1 MKENDFNKENKEN
14 NINNNFN
21 YINFSQLIKNHLIKK
36 LIIVVFIFTL
46 LLAGSLPA
54 AAQEIDPDVLIS
66 LQYRDAHIQDV
77 VRTLALIADVNIIV
91 DDTAQGEVTVQLD
104 NVTFWEAF
112 DHLLK
117 LKDLDYYQSEN
128 LLIVATPERLEEVYF
143 EVERELY
150 TLEHLQAGE
159 AQDILADILP
169 GLNVQTIPDERRL
182 ILQGFDEQIQDAREF
197 LVEIDTPRDREYEI
211 ISLREQSPEVVSAE
225 VEALFPGLLVRPRPA
240 AGDIIIQGRRDQ
252 IREAADFIDNV
263 DVPDLDVERFYR
275 ARHVTARELADL
287 VAGLYPEDRLRIE
300 VHDKILY
307 LEGRPE
313 AVEDI
318 LELLEELDDLEKAKK
333 QHRIRADYIDLE
345 ELREIVAEM
354 EPELDLVTSAGE
366 RTLVLQGDEP
376 AVSRA
381 LSLIEELDQP
391 RRQVMIDVRIEEIS
405 HTDLRD
411 RGVAPGELQNFNLID
426 IGYGNILPTDI
437 SISLPNLY
445 RFLDDEVASR
455 TLANPRLLALDGEEA
470 EIIIADQV
478 PVLMSEQ
485 VVDGQLVRDFEYE
498 DVGITLEFP
507 PTITRD
513 DTITLEIRPE
523 VSSLGPGV
531 SPGDDIMP
539 VIQTRHFE
547 NIISLRDGQTF
558 AVGGLMQDEVTEEI
572 RKLPFLSEL
581 PILGQF
587 FQYRRHD
594 EEETEIIIFITTQI
608 VDISEHDD
616 AAVQGLSPSETI
628 MLDEDSEELD
638 PDEVMD
644 YMQPREDQETVEEDQ
659 DSRSDENYE
668 DEAEAEQRDQDDAGL
683 EGEESSEDRDIE
695 EDELI
700 DSGEADA
707 EYEAEY
713 DEAEADID
721 KLDAEMDKTFY
732 AELKDRA
739 DWPETYEFE
748 FISETSLSAAK
759 LNEIYGT
766 GIRSIDFSRQ
776 QDGSWEYRLK
786 LSGEMVYQ
794 VQEGETLQD
803 IADRS
808 GLSRESILQAS
819 WLSPQEV
826 ERGSILVLPFK

>member
-1 MKENDFNKENKEN
+1 
-14 NINNNFN
+14 
-21 YINFSQLIKNHLIKK
+21 
-36 LIIVVFIFTL
+36 
-46 LLAGSLPA
+46 
-54 AAQEIDPDVLIS
+54 
-66 LQYRDAHIQDV
+66 
-77 VRTLALIADVNIIV
+77 
-91 DDTAQGEVTVQLD
+91 
-104 NVTFWEAF
+104 
-112 DHLLK
+112 
-117 LKDLDYYQSEN
+117 
-128 LLIVATPERLEEVYF
+128 
-143 EVERELY
+143 
-150 TLEHLQAGE
+150 
-159 AQDILADILP
+159 
-169 GLNVQTIPDERRL
+169 
-182 ILQGFDEQIQDAREF
+182 
-197 LVEIDTPRDREYEI
+197 
-211 ISLREQSPEVVSAE
+211 
-225 VEALFPGLLVRPRPA
+225 
-240 AGDIIIQGRRDQ
+240 
-252 IREAADFIDNV
+252 
-263 DVPDLDVERFYR
+263 
-275 ARHVTARELADL
+275 
-287 VAGLYPEDRLRIE
+287 
-300 VHDKILY
+300 
-307 LEGRPE
+307 
-313 AVEDI
+313 
-318 LELLEELDDLEKAKK
+318 
-333 QHRIRADYIDLE
+333 
-345 ELREIVAEM
+345 M
-354 EPELDLVTSAGE
+354 EPELDLVTSSGE

-376 AVSRA
+376 AVKRA

-498 DVGITLEFP
+498 DVGITLEFT

-608 VDISEHDD
+608 VDISEQDD
-616 AAVQGLSPSETI
+616 IAAQGLSQSETI

-748 FISETSLSAAK
+748 FISETSLSAAE

>member
-1 MKENDFNKENKEN
+1 
-14 NINNNFN
+14 
-21 YINFSQLIKNHLIKK
+21 
-36 LIIVVFIFTL
+36 
-46 LLAGSLPA
+46 
-54 AAQEIDPDVLIS
+54 
-66 LQYRDAHIQDV
+66 
-77 VRTLALIADVNIIV
+77 
-91 DDTAQGEVTVQLD
+91 
-104 NVTFWEAF
+104 
-112 DHLLK
+112 
-117 LKDLDYYQSEN
+117 
-128 LLIVATPERLEEVYF
+128 
-143 EVERELY
+143 
-150 TLEHLQAGE
+150 
-159 AQDILADILP
+159 
-169 GLNVQTIPDERRL
+169 
-182 ILQGFDEQIQDAREF
+182 
-197 LVEIDTPRDREYEI
+197 
-211 ISLREQSPEVVSAE
+211 
-225 VEALFPGLLVRPRPA
+225 
-240 AGDIIIQGRRDQ
+240 
-252 IREAADFIDNV
+252 
-263 DVPDLDVERFYR
+263 
-275 ARHVTARELADL
+275 
-287 VAGLYPEDRLRIE
+287 
-300 VHDKILY
+300 
-307 LEGRPE
+307 
-313 AVEDI
+313 
-318 LELLEELDDLEKAKK
+318 
-333 QHRIRADYIDLE
+333 
-345 ELREIVAEM
+345 
-354 EPELDLVTSAGE
+354 
-366 RTLVLQGDEP
+366 
-376 AVSRA
+376 
-381 LSLIEELDQP
+381 
-391 RRQVMIDVRIEEIS
+391 
-405 HTDLRD
+405 
-411 RGVAPGELQNFNLID
+411 
-426 IGYGNILPTDI
+426 
-437 SISLPNLY
+437 
-445 RFLDDEVASR
+445 
-455 TLANPRLLALDGEEA
+455 
-470 EIIIADQV
+470 
-478 PVLMSEQ
+478 
-485 VVDGQLVRDFEYE
+485 
-498 DVGITLEFP
+498 
-507 PTITRD
+507 
-513 DTITLEIRPE
+513 
-523 VSSLGPGV
+523 
-531 SPGDDIMP
+531 
-539 VIQTRHFE
+539 
-547 NIISLRDGQTF
+547 
-558 AVGGLMQDEVTEEI
+558 MQDEVTEEI

-608 VDISEHDD
+608 VDISEQDD
-616 AAVQGLSPSETI
+616 IAAQGLSQSETI

-748 FISETSLSAAK
+748 FISETSLSAAE